1 MQNQD
6 FINSLQKYIN
16 QKNQKN
22 LKLLGRNFEILK
34 QNKLNKNK
42 KYVILKKLGK
52 NKKDLFNKMMAIG
65 KVSNLLAQNSKKELI
80 IEVKP
85 NVKSIKNIANK
96 KNVKKI
102 LRYHQTNLGG
112 SIHNDG
118 PQLNMPPKYI
128 LMGCVNNSRR
138 GGLSIILDSKK
149 IYEKL
154 KKNKNFKKVLSQKF
168 YFERRGFSGNKTLL
182 KKIFTVDKKTYI
194 FRYLRDYID
203 SAYSI
208 IGKKMSFKKLELL
221 NTIDSLMHNKNYH
234 VKYKLTKGD
243 VIILNNFNLAHGRTD
258 FAINKKEVQRNLL
271 RMWLQK

>member
-6 FINSLQKYIN
+6 FLNSLQKYIN
-16 QKNQKN
+16 QKNPMN
-22 LKLLGRNFEILK
+22 LKLLRKNFKILK
-34 QNKLNKNK
+34 QNKLNNNK

-65 KVSNLLAQNSKKELI
+65 KVSNLLAQNSQNELI

-85 NVKSIKNIANK
+85 NVKSIKKIADK

-112 SIHNDG
+112 SIHTDG

-128 LMGCVNNSRR
+128 LMGCINNSTR

-168 YFERRGFSGNKTLL
+168 YFERRGFSGEKTLL
-182 KKIFTVDKKTYI
+182 KKIFTVDNKTYI

-208 IGKKMSFKKLELL
+208 VGKKMSIKKLKLL
-221 NTIDSLMHNKNYH
+221 NAIDNLMHNKNYH
-234 VKYKLTKGD
+234 IKYKLTKGD